1 MHNQNTKTKNLDVV
15 RTSQDPEIGSAKGGA
30 GELAPTPLLSSLCA
44 RTAQPDQQYER
55 RRQYRVGGTRYITVP
70 QATNIIDAVKFAKLI
85 GLPLVAH
92 LTVHWSV
99 TDAGDDPDGK
109 LFAKVREGLDKW
121 LRRRGIAFASCWSRE
136 RQSGGQSDVVHCHL
150 LFHLPVEYRTGAS
163 LVQVEAT
170 ISRLVELHGGGILHE
185 QVVDLRVHENP
196 DGKYL
201 IKGGGP
207 DVWKRFRL
215 RPEQRRWQGHIYGKR
230 CGTTEN
236 IGPAARRCWNEHQHR
251 QGKVHEQRHSCQ
263 AA

>member
-1 MHNQNTKTKNLDVV
+1 VHNQNTKTKNLDVV

-30 GELAPTPLLSSLCA
+30 GELAPAPLLSCLCA
-44 RTAQPDQQYER
+44 RTAQPDQQYKR
-55 RRQYRVGGTRYITVP
+55 RRQYRAGGTRYITVP
-70 QATNIIDAVKFAKLI
+70 QATNIIEAVKFAKLI

-150 LFHLPVEYRTGAS
+150 LFHLPVEFRAGAR
-163 LVQVEAT
+163 LLQVGAV
-170 ISRLVELHGGGILHE
+170 ISRLVQRHGRGILHE
-185 QVVDLRVHENP
+185 KAIDLRVHDSP

-201 IKGGGP
+201 IKGGGSK
-207 DVWKRFRL
+207 VWKLFRL
-215 RPEQRRWQGHIYGKR
+215 RKEHRRLQGIIHGKR
-230 CGTTEN
+230 CGTTQN
-236 IGPAARRCWNEHQHR
+236 IGPAARLRGADR
-251 QGKVHEQRHSCQ
+251 GQR
-263 AA
+263 